1 MIEGHSRAYQLVPSK
16 GANLEQHGQQMG
28 TLAIT
33 EPIAYSDSVETQQK
47 CHFKQRVLINKC
59 IFWELSKLSL

>member
-47 CHFKQRVLINKC
+47 CHWK
-59 IFWELSKLSL
+59 